1 MPIYDLRCAG
11 GHRFEVI
18 QSFTAPLPACPQCG
32 ADTTKIPSRF
42 GIGGRASVPPPPEAM
57 PQTWRGTYHADRE
70 YVAELRRTVDERRR
84 LEERHPEL
92 AGDRRPILA
101 HEGRYEGAPL
111 RAGDPLPGGSAADRA
126 ASGGPAESSSAS
138 GGSGAGGRMSGR
150 SASGGSGAGGRMSG
164 RTTAGGS
171 AVDALGASGS
181 ASAPGDAGADR
192 PTGTGYRLGEV
203 RHGGEGTS

>member
-1 MPIYDLRCAG
+1 VPIYDLRCAG

-111 RAGDPLPGGSAADRA
+111 RAGDPLPGGPGAGDSRPGDPAEGRGASGGRVVRGSGNGGPAPARA
-126 ASGGPAESSSAS
+126 AAGGPAGRRGTSEGPAVRGSGSGGPA
-138 GGSGAGGRMSGR
+138 GSPGPG
-150 SASGGSGAGGRMSG
+150 
-164 RTTAGGS
+164 
-171 AVDALGASGS
+171 GS
-181 ASAPGDAGADR
+181 ASAPG
-192 PTGTGYRLGEV
+192 RLDGV
-203 RHGGEGTS
+203 GHGGEGTS